1 MIKHL
6 NKLSFSYSLNAKM
19 LYVSLISIVVAVI
32 MYLLVGEIG
41 CLLVEKVYMSE
52 ENIAQRKAEIYSRLS
67 TYVNDNGISGKDT
80 AAMSRWAREN
90 DYVTILLYDS
100 GNLHRRFSG
109 EKAAVPESNSSYD
122 LSKYGRLYP
131 LKFSDGMYLVAIVD
145 SSQSREYVVAD
156 ITAIAAAGGSIVLVL
171 LFYMNKLTKRIIDL
185 SRAAT
190 TVSSGRLEMSISAP
204 GQDELGSLA
213 RAMDEMRQ
221 SVIEQMSSESR
232 AWQANNE
239 LITAISH
246 DIRTPMTSMIGYL
259 GLLCES
265 DFSDTERCRQF
276 SRSAYSKAMDLKSL
290 TDELFKY
297 FLVYG
302 SAELKLD
309 MENYDGRLLLEQ
321 LTSEAEFTLTEDG
334 FKVQRI
340 EFSGECSVMADPLYL
355 KRVTDNLVSNVMK
368 YGDKGQRVTMISEL
382 KNGRLSLCISNGI
395 TRDLARVESTK
406 IGLRTCLRIMEQMHG
421 SFEVHN
427 DGEHFAAELSIPANI
442 ESSASEN

>member
-1 MIKHL
+1 MIKRL
-6 NKLSFSYSLNAKM
+6 KKLSFSYSLNAKM

-190 TVSSGRLEMSISAP
+190 TVSSGRHSVGRSILAIKWWRDVPTAGTSARMQWP
-204 GQDELGSLA
+204 MPFPRQD
-213 RAMDEMRQ
+213 M
-221 SVIEQMSSESR
+221 I
-232 AWQANNE
+232 
-239 LITAISH
+239 
-246 DIRTPMTSMIGYL
+246 PMPKRCWAL
-259 GLLCES
+259 R
-265 DFSDTERCRQF
+265 RCR
-276 SRSAYSKAMDLKSL
+276 
-290 TDELFKY
+290 
-297 FLVYG
+297 
-302 SAELKLD
+302 
-309 MENYDGRLLLEQ
+309 
-321 LTSEAEFTLTEDG
+321 
-334 FKVQRI
+334 
-340 EFSGECSVMADPLYL
+340 
-355 KRVTDNLVSNVMK
+355 
-368 YGDKGQRVTMISEL
+368 
-382 KNGRLSLCISNGI
+382 
-395 TRDLARVESTK
+395 
-406 IGLRTCLRIMEQMHG
+406 
-421 SFEVHN
+421 
-427 DGEHFAAELSIPANI
+427 
-442 ESSASEN
+442 SS